1 MSSRY
6 ALAAA
11 LCGLLALASESAR
24 AAERPAEPPRE
35 PTRHG
40 ADCQLCFEGA
50 SGMELAVPLWLPI
63 VGLEG
68 LSEGG
73 GQTIKFEPQLEF
85 AIVAEARLR
94 LGLIGISASANG
106 VSLGSQVVHSATGET
121 LGTVELDA
129 YFGRATL
136 DFRPPPYRLAA
147 GARSVLVALW
157 PYMGARYA
165 LLAGTGSTHD
175 GSLIFDG
182 ETSWIEPLYGLEIPI
197 DLRRGWLFRIRGD
210 VGGFGLGSE
219 LSLWG
224 AAEAQYAVTDWLNFH
239 VGYTVYYSR
248 FPYAQGDAKLL
259 LQGPGAGFGLPLF

>member
-1 MSSRY
+1 MRLWC
-6 ALAAA
+6 ALPA
-11 LCGLLALASESAR
+11 LCGLLALAFGSA
-24 AAERPAEPPRE
+24 AAEPEKKLARK
-35 PTRHG
+35 G

-50 SGMELAVPLWLPI
+50 SGMEIAVPLWLPI

-68 LSEGG
+68 QSTRLDGEI
-73 GQTIKFEPQLEF
+73 QEIKLVPQLEF
-85 AIVAEARLR
+85 AIVAEMRLR
-94 LGLIGISASANG
+94 LGLIGFSVSANG
-106 VSLGSQVVHSATGET
+106 VSLGSQVVHSTTDEQ

-136 DFRPPPYRLAA
+136 DFRPPPYMFTA
-147 GARSVLVALW
+147 GSRSVLIALW

-165 LLAGTGSTHD
+165 LIAGAGSTHD
-175 GSLIFDG
+175 GTLLFDG
-182 ETSWIEPLYGLEIPI
+182 DTSWVEPLYGLEIPI
-197 DLRRGWLFRIRGD
+197 DLRRGWLFKVRGD

-219 LSLWG
+219 LSIWG

-248 FPYAQGDAKLL
+248 FPYRDASAKLL